1 MFAKNWPGYIL
12 AALVQVFQFMS
23 VYPKVVESLYH
34 PESLELIE
42 FLWKH
47 HDTPKLNQSA
57 GIHVGVLGQLR
68 SVEVSDIPGVRLVPT
83 YPNISWI
90 HQLVSAGFRYPEYEP
105 NVEHFLEVLE
115 PFFSITVEEAG
126 SSMFQAH
133 GFGPFQATI

>member
-1 MFAKNWPGYIL
+1 MTLFSIVVNILIHPRLTEFKGCLLHWPGYIL
-12 AALVQVFQFMS
+12 AALVQIFPFMS

-68 SVEVSDIPGVRLVPT
+68 SVEVSDNFWCSTGNPKRDLQKV
-83 YPNISWI
+83 
-90 HQLVSAGFRYPEYEP
+90 
-105 NVEHFLEVLE
+105 
-115 PFFSITVEEAG
+115 
-126 SSMFQAH
+126 
-133 GFGPFQATI
+133 